1 MAERPLAYW
10 LALVDRLVEERF
22 AGALEEHGV
31 TRTQY
36 RVLGVLAGG
45 PATASDLE
53 SAMSDL
59 PPDPAP
65 AAVWRRF
72 AQGERGSAIAPV
84 GGIHDPVA
92 LDIASSLLDRDEI
105 FRDTAHHFLRHFDAM
120 LTRHLP
126 QMDDAQ
132 IAVLAETRSAR
143 AFMLLGRIAGTF
155 G

>member
-1 MAERPLAYW
+1 MGERPLAYW

-59 PPDPAP
+59 PPDPAGIS
-65 AAVWRRF
+65 AADELAELVESGWVL
-72 AQGERGSAIAPV
+72 GGESYTITERGAAAHARLDEMV
-84 GGIHDPVA
+84 DGLRATLTGGLSDEEQAATAAA
-92 LDIASSLLDRDEI
+92 LE
-105 FRDTAHHFLRHFDAM
+105 
-120 LTRHLP
+120 
-126 QMDDAQ
+126 QM
-132 IAVLAETRSAR
+132 AR
-143 AFMLLGRIAGTF
+143 NLGWTEG
-155 G
+155 

>member
-45 PATASDLE
+45 PATAADLE

-59 PPDPAP
+59 PPDPDGIS
-65 AAVWRRF
+65 AA
-72 AQGERGSAIAPV
+72 
-84 GGIHDPVA
+84 
-92 LDIASSLLDRDEI
+92 DEL
-105 FRDTAHHFLRHFDAM
+105 AELVESGW
-120 LTRHLP
+120 
-126 QMDDAQ
+126 
-132 IAVLAETRSAR
+132 VLAGDSYRITDRGEAAHARLDEMVDGLRATLTSGLSADEQAATAAALEQMAR
-143 AFMLLGRIAGTF
+143 NLGWTEG
-155 G
+155 